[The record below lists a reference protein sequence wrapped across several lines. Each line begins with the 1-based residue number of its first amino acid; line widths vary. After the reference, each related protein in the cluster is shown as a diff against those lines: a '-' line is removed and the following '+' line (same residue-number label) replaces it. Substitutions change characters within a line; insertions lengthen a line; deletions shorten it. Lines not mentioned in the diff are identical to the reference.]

1 MTKPR
6 VLISDKMDPNA
17 ARIFA
22 ERGCDVDVKPGMTKD
37 ELTVLRYRVGQMLA
51 HDTHS
56 AWPAY
61 SKGGILAILPK
72 KIIRRAA
79 RSK

>member
-1 MTKPR
+1 MTYHVHFR
-6 VLISDKMDPNA
+6 DCLD
-17 ARIFA
+17 
-22 ERGCDVDVKPGMTKD
+22 CMTKD
-37 ELTVLRYRVGQMLA
+37 ELTVLRYRVRQMLEHA
-51 HDTHS
+51 THS

-61 SKGGILAILPK
+61 RKGGILAILPK